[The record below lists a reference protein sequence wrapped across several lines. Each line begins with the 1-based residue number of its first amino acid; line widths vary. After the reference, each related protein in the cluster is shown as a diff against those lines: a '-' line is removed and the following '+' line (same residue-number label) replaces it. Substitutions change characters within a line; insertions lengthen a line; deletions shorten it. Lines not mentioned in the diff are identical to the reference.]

1 LVQTE
6 DDLERALTEA
16 RSLTIPCILEV
27 ILTPHDVSRALQ
39 MAGAWLAKGAA

>member
-16 RSLTIPCILEV
+16 RSLTVPCILEV
-27 ILTPHDVSRALQ
+27 ILSPHDVLRALRN
-39 MAGAWLAKGAA
+39 AGAGLARGAA